1 MSMHTAI
8 ADTLQGARTPL
19 PALRKT
25 APRGAILRRC
35 LASVLRAAR
44 LIVPG
49 ICLLAGAAALADD
62 YPSKSIRLVVPFAA
76 GGGGDSLARVLSE
89 KLKTRLGQPVVVDNR
104 PGASGIV
111 GSEVVAK
118 APPDGYTILLNTP
131 NLIMTKFM
139 TRKLPYEPLTD
150 LLPVAEVVR
159 AQLWLAA
166 STAKTDAKT
175 VQELVSQAKARNE
188 GLFYGSVGAGSV
200 GHLLGFGFV
209 EAAGLKAEHV
219 PYKGGAPATMALL
232 TGEIS
237 FAVMDYVVLK
247 PHVDSGKV
255 RLLATLGAKRSAN
268 SPTTPTLAEAGYP
281 GLDIYSWAGLF
292 VPAGTP
298 AEVVDKLAAASKAV
312 MADPEVRAKFV
323 GFGYDPGTLLL
334 GDFARMVKADSDRWE
349 VIIKKAGVKL
359 D

>member
-1 MSMHTAI
+1 MLSALLRI
-8 ADTLQGARTPL
+8 VWLVL
-19 PALRKT
+19 P
-25 APRGAILRRC
+25 GMF
-35 LASVLRAAR
+35 
-44 LIVPG
+44 
-49 ICLLAGAAALADD
+49 LLAGGPAGAQT
-62 YPSKSIRLVVPFAA
+62 YPSKPIRLVVPFAA

-111 GSEVVAK
+111 GSEIVAK

-150 LLPVAEVVR
+150 LVPVAEVVR
-159 AQLWLAA
+159 AQLWLAV

-175 VQELVSQAKARNE
+175 LQEFVDQTKARGE
-188 GLFYGSVGAGSV
+188 GVFYGSVGAGSV
-200 GHLLGFGFV
+200 GHLLGFGFA

-219 PYKGGAPATMALL
+219 PYKGGAPATLALL

-255 RLLATLGAKRSAN
+255 RLLATLGAKRSPH
-268 SPTTPTLAEAGYP
+268 SPNTPTLTEAGYP

-292 VPAGTP
+292 VPSGTP
-298 AEVVDKLAAASKAV
+298 PAVVQKLAAESRQV
-312 MADPEVRAKFV
+312 MTDPEVIAKFV
-323 GFGYDPGTLLL
+323 GFGYDPGTLVLD
-334 GDFARMVKADSDRWE
+334 DFARMVKSDSDRWE
-349 VIIKKAGVKL
+349 AIIKKAGVKL